1 MIGDGLTYVE
11 PASAAGYRQVEH
23 TADIALELWGPD
35 EEALLEQGAL
45 ALVELL
51 TDGAAVPATADRQ
64 VEVEVVDDGDR
75 LVRWLNEVIWL
86 ALVDGF
92 VVASARFDLS
102 DPGRLRAHV
111 LGDSATAIVTEI
123 KSATYHG
130 LQIEREGPR
139 LRARVVLDV

>member
-1 MIGDGLTYVE
+1 ME
-11 PASAAGYRQVEH
+11 PASEAGYRQVEH
-23 TADIALELWGPD
+23 TADVALELWGPD

-75 LVRWLNEVIWL
+75 LVRWLNEVLWL

-92 VVASARFDLS
+92 VVASARFDLR
-102 DPGRLRAHV
+102 DPGLLRAHV
-111 LGDSATAIVTEI
+111 RGDSATPIVTEI
-123 KSATYHG
+123 KSATYHD

>member
-1 MIGDGLTYVE
+1 VE
-11 PASAAGYRQVEH
+11 PASESGYRQVEH
-23 TADIALELWGPD
+23 TADVALELWGPD

-45 ALVELL
+45 AVVELL

-75 LVRWLNEVIWL
+75 LVRWLNEVLWL

-92 VVASARFDLS
+92 VVASATFDLR
-102 DPGRLRAHV
+102 DPARLRAHV
-111 LGDSATAIVTEI
+111 RGDSATPIVTEI

-130 LQIEREGPR
+130 LQIDREGPR